1 MSRNRYGSFPLSPL
15 LFYSNREDHLAFHD
29 SFKNGVRFWLITGL
43 EIISP
48 IQDYS
53 AEVTSNELFEDRI
66 KSMVSERKKEPKG
79 NRRGWRMGNENSS
92 VLLTPGRSI
101 VVALFLLFVWYSV
114 NVLLLFFAG
123 VLLAVFLRSLS
134 DWLSRHVTFS
144 EGCLSSW

>member
-1 MSRNRYGSFPLSPL
+1 
-15 LFYSNREDHLAFHD
+15 
-29 SFKNGVRFWLITGL
+29 
-43 EIISP
+43 
-48 IQDYS
+48 
-53 AEVTSNELFEDRI
+53 
-66 KSMVSERKKEPKG
+66 
-79 NRRGWRMGNENSS
+79 MGNENSS